1 MISMLMHFRLAQTMQ
16 ERLLLLRLSRNL
28 SRILWYICL
37 KEILKKVKKHR
48 KEPKMEPTLPHKSLG
63 AKMKTI
69 IKLSE
74 FQMHKQMR

>member
-16 ERLLLLRLSRNL
+16 ERLLLLHLSSL